1 MIEEKEVR
9 IHMNKERILQH
20 TVKQT
25 IIDKRDKRESKSNW
39 ISMNMNTI
47 KWHAGVN
54 VLKK

>member
-1 MIEEKEVR
+1 MIEEIEVR